1 MTIHEK
7 IIIKHFDGYCSPTF
21 GVVERLLTFSMVE
34 EDKQG
39 PVDEPRPRVEGLHGR
54 SDRRGAVQ
62 NLLQSGEKNYCR
74 TYKINK

>member
-39 PVDEPRPRVEGLHGR
+39 PVDEPRPGLEGLQWTACLYAGIQ
-54 SDRRGAVQ
+54 D
-62 NLLQSGEKNYCR
+62 LFQSGGGGGG
-74 TYKINK
+74 